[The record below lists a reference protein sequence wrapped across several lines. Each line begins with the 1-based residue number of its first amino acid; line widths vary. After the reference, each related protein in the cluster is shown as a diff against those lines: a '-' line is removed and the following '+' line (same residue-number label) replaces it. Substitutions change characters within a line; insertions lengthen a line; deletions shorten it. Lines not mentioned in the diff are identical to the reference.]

1 MEKDKQQQPPPY
13 PTQPG
18 VAPYP
23 SQPGAAPFAGGFQA
37 PPGPPAY
44 GAPPPQNTQ
53 YGGFAPQMAGGYDSD
68 AEGAANDAGMGGSFG
83 EKAVRRSFIRK
94 VYGILMCQLLLT
106 GAIVSGFQFHEGA
119 RVWVRQN
126 QWFLE
131 LFWNHSHLSDCYGLL

>member
-53 YGGFAPQMAGGYDSD
+53 YGGFAPQVKKNDILCLNSFYDW
-68 AEGAANDAGMGGSFG
+68 
-83 EKAVRRSFIRK
+83 ITI
-94 VYGILMCQLLLT
+94 YL
-106 GAIVSGFQFHEGA
+106 
-119 RVWVRQN
+119 
-126 QWFLE
+126 
-131 LFWNHSHLSDCYGLL
+131 

>member
-53 YGGFAPQMAGGYDSD
+53 YGGFAPQP
-68 AEGAANDAGMGGSFG
+68 FTQPQV
-83 EKAVRRSFIRK
+83 KK
-94 VYGILMCQLLLT
+94 
-106 GAIVSGFQFHEGA
+106 
-119 RVWVRQN
+119 
-126 QWFLE
+126 
-131 LFWNHSHLSDCYGLL
+131 

>member
-1 MEKDKQQQPPPY
+1 MEKDKQQPPPY

-53 YGGFAPQMAGGYDSD
+53 YGGFAPQVKKMT
-68 AEGAANDAGMGGSFG
+68 FC
-83 EKAVRRSFIRK
+83 V
-94 VYGILMCQLLLT
+94 
-106 GAIVSGFQFHEGA
+106 
-119 RVWVRQN
+119 
-126 QWFLE
+126 
-131 LFWNHSHLSDCYGLL
+131 